1 MSGGWAELR
10 TEGRVGE
17 RTAVLV
23 YETVDAVRRF
33 DRFPPPEGSERW
45 DADAVQDVAHDF
57 LTAKGAID
65 RLRRLVVTAT
75 DEQSFERLVEQAI
88 RNHLRMQARRTDM
101 GAVLRALDHAV
112 ERDDDIVA
120 AGTTA
125 TTRTWALA
133 EQVGGAPYSGDPMT
147 LLAAAHAV
155 PDVRRARWSRT
166 STRRAPI
173 AEPESLRRVLHAI
186 LDAAHGPVPRRLVAD
201 VVVARFPLTTDPP
214 NTELDNDIVSI
225 GLATPEA
232 TVVAEALWG
241 QLNDNERLVA
251 GVLDLPVREMAVAT
265 GLSRSTAQRAAMS
278 ARAVLSE
285 LLTDV
290 TDQADIVAALAAASS
305 AARQRG
311 TVRAGSAL
319 EQGKEV

>member
-1 MSGGWAELR
+1 M
-10 TEGRVGE
+10 
-17 RTAVLV
+17 

-45 DADAVQDVAHDF
+45 DVDAVQDVAHDF
-57 LTAKGAID
+57 LAAAGAAD

-75 DEQSFERLVEQAI
+75 DELSFERLVERAI
-88 RNHLRMQARRTDM
+88 RNHLRMEARRTDM

-112 ERDDDIVA
+112 ERDNDIVA
-120 AGTTA
+120 ARTSTA
-125 TTRTWALA
+125 TRTWALVA
-133 EQVGGAPYSGDPMT
+133 HVDGVPFSGDPAR
-147 LLAAAHAV
+147 LVAAAHAV

-186 LDAAHGPVPRRLVAD
+186 LDAAHGPVLRRLVAE
-201 VVVARFPLTTDPP
+201 VMVARFPLTTDPP
-214 NTELDNDIVSI
+214 NAELDDNLIGT

-232 TVVAEALWG
+232 TAVAASLWE
-241 QLNDNERLVA
+241 QLNDNERLVT

-265 GLSRSTAQRAAMS
+265 GLSKSTAQRAAMS

-285 LLTDV
+285 LLTDA
-290 TDQADIVAALAAASS
+290 TDQADIVAALAAAS
-305 AARQRG
+305 AAVRERG
-311 TVRAGSAL
+311 TVNGGSAS
-319 EQGKEV
+319 EPSEEV